1 MEGFTL
7 NLKRIAITATITGA
21 LGGPVGIGTG
31 LAQAKPHPGPPIPPI
46 PVVPGDVVQEAWLPG
61 DPPGHNPWGP
71 PGQVKKWDV
80 LPGSGA
86 WHGDRQPVRRS
97 PSGALGRA
105 LALWASCVV
114 ASRERSRGY
123 TTAARCVEPRACGLG
138 RLVGLAESVHP
149 LPAVVN
155 HPGRSGRH
163 AEDGSAGTPPA
174 EGRGPLPMGHSQ
186 KCRAAVEMQATCLCG
201 TATPRAME

>member
-21 LGGPVGIGTG
+21 LGVAGLGIGTG
-31 LAQAKPHPGPPIPPI
+31 LAQAKPHPGPPTPPI
-46 PVVPGDVVQEAWLPG
+46 PVVPGDVIQEAWLPG
-61 DPPGHNPWGP
+61 DPHRTQPVGSARA
-71 PGQVKKWDV
+71 GQEMGCS
-80 LPGSGA
+80 PRSGA

-174 EGRGPLPMGHSQ
+174 EGRGPPHGPFPEVSR
-186 KCRAAVEMQATCLCG
+186 CR
-201 TATPRAME
+201 